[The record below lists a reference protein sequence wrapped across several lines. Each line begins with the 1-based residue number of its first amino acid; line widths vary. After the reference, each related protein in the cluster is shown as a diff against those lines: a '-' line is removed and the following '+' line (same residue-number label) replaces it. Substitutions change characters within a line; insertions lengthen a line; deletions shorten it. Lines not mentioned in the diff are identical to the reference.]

1 MELLAPAGSMEALR
15 AAVCNGADA
24 VYLGADTFNARMN
37 ARNFSAAD
45 LQEAVV
51 YCHVRGVKVHLTLNT
66 LVLDREMPR
75 AAELIRMAASCGVDA
90 FIVQDLGMVSLCRQL
105 APDVPI
111 HASTQMSIHSLE
123 GVLEAAALGCS
134 RVVLARELPAEEIAH
149 ICKKS
154 PVEIEVFVHGALC
167 MCYSGQCY
175 LSSVIGRR
183 SGNRGQ
189 CAQPCRLPYGYGR
202 FESTRYPLSLK
213 DNCLAGELDELRR
226 MGVASIKI
234 EGRMKRPE
242 YVAIVTRAYRTV
254 LNGGK
259 LTQADLQELETAFSR
274 QGFTDGYFKGQTGSD
289 MFGRRQESE
298 DTADL
303 FASARATYEQGE
315 TQRIGVRFY
324 AMIHRGQPA
333 RLAVEDPDGNL
344 CRTYGPVPE
353 QAVYR
358 SLTAQDLEQQLKKT
372 GGTPYLCTSV
382 RSSLDP
388 DLMLPASAI
397 NAMRR
402 DAIAELTAKRG
413 RAEKPHLNAYDE
425 PPRYDG
431 ISGEPQLTVAVRT
444 ADQIT
449 SRMLSMKPTV
459 LYVPLSELVEHPE
472 LRQRVGVETQL
483 AAILPRVI
491 WSGELVPIARQLRT
505 VYDMGVRQVLAGNLG
520 QLHIARA
527 AGFAVRGDFGL
538 NIVNSRAMRYLRE
551 QGLDSQLLSFE
562 LTLPQIRDISK
573 AVPAEVLIYGRLPLM
588 LMENCVIKNRTGTC
602 TCQTGTVRL
611 VDRVG
616 EEFPIVK
623 DPGTCRNVLLNG
635 KKLYLLDKKDA
646 FRGMGL
652 WALRLQFTTEIS
664 PQAGT
669 DEAYRPAV
677 YRPCGRCG
685 RDDGQVA
692 SCPAGGHARQPS
704 ESADHRRRRICGR
717 YRHCCRYH
725 RGHRRPRTG
734 KTPLGAGSTGHAPPA
749 LRQDARGRDR
759 SVRMQR
765 PSHRIRSRRDEGNI
779 PHAL

>member
-24 VYLGADTFNARMN
+24 VYLGADTFNARIN

-75 AAELIRMAASCGVDA
+75 AAELIRLAASCGVDA
-90 FIVQDLGMVSLCRQL
+90 FIVQDLGVVSLCRQL

-123 GVLEAAALGCS
+123 GVMEAAALGCS

-259 LTQADLQELETAFSR
+259 LMPSDLQELETAFSR
-274 QGFTDGYFKGQTGSD
+274 QGFTDGYFRGQTGSD
-289 MFGRRQESE
+289 MFGRRQEGE

-315 TQRIGVRFY
+315 PQRIGVRFY
-324 AMIHRGQPA
+324 AMIRRGEPA
-333 RLAVEDPDGNL
+333 QLAVEDPDGNL
-344 CRTYGPVPE
+344 CRTRGPVPE

-358 SLTAQDLEQQLKKT
+358 SLTPQDLEQQLKKT
-372 GGTPYLCTSV
+372 GGTPYLCTAV

-402 DAIAELTAKRG
+402 DVIAELTAKRG
-413 RAEKPHLNAYDE
+413 RAAPARLNAYDE

-431 ISGEPQLTVAVRT
+431 IAGEPQLTIAVRT
-444 ADQIT
+444 AGQIT

-459 LYVPLSELVEHPE
+459 LYVPLSELAEHPD
-472 LRQRVGVETQL
+472 LPQRVGVETQL

-491 WSGELVPIARQLRT
+491 WSGELVPVARQLRT
-505 VYDMGVRQVLAGNLG
+505 VYEMGVRQVLAGNLG

-573 AVPAEVLIYGRLPLM
+573 AVPAELLIYGRLPLM
-588 LMENCVIKNRTGTC
+588 LMENCVMKNRTGIC
-602 TCQTGTVRL
+602 ACQTGTVRL

-646 FRGMGL
+646 LRGMGL
-652 WALRLQFTTEIS
+652 WALRLQFTTENPGEIDKVLMDY
-664 PQAGT
+664 QG
-669 DEAYRPAV
+669 RAV
-677 YRPCGRCG
+677 F
-685 RDDGQVA
+685 D
-692 SCPAGGHARQPS
+692 
-704 ESADHRRRRICGR
+704 
-717 YRHCCRYH
+717 
-725 RGHRRPRTG
+725 
-734 KTPLGAGSTGHAPPA
+734 AGSYT
-749 LRQDARGRDR
+749 RGLY
-759 SVRMQR
+759 
-765 PSHRIRSRRDEGNI
+765 SRGVE
-779 PHAL
+779 

>member
-45 LQEAVV
+45 LQEAIV

-402 DAIAELTAKRG
+402 DVIAELTAKRG

-652 WALRLQFTTEIS
+652 WALRLQFTTEN
-664 PQAGT
+664 
-669 DEAYRPAV
+669 
-677 YRPCGRCG
+677 
-685 RDDGQVA
+685 
-692 SCPAGGHARQPS
+692 PS
-704 ESADHRRRRICGR
+704 EIDKVLMDYQGR
-717 YRHCCRYH
+717 AVFD
-725 RGHRRPRTG
+725 
-734 KTPLGAGSTGHAPPA
+734 AGSYT
-749 LRQDARGRDR
+749 RGLY
-759 SVRMQR
+759 
-765 PSHRIRSRRDEGNI
+765 SRGVE
-779 PHAL
+779 

>member
-75 AAELIRMAASCGVDA
+75 AAELIRLAASCGVDA
-90 FIVQDLGMVSLCRQL
+90 FIVQDLGVVSLCRQL

-213 DNCLAGELDELRR
+213 DNCLVGELDELRR

-402 DAIAELTAKRG
+402 DVIAELTAKRG

-491 WSGELVPIARQLRT
+491 WSGELAPVARQLRT
-505 VYDMGVRQVLAGNLG
+505 VYEMGVRQVLAGNLG

-588 LMENCVIKNRTGTC
+588 LMENCVMKNRTGIC
-602 TCQTGTVRL
+602 ACQTGTVRL

-646 FRGMGL
+646 LRGMGL
-652 WALRLQFTTEIS
+652 WALRLQFTTENPGEIDKVLMDY
-664 PQAGT
+664 QG
-669 DEAYRPAV
+669 RAV
-677 YRPCGRCG
+677 F
-685 RDDGQVA
+685 D
-692 SCPAGGHARQPS
+692 
-704 ESADHRRRRICGR
+704 
-717 YRHCCRYH
+717 
-725 RGHRRPRTG
+725 
-734 KTPLGAGSTGHAPPA
+734 AGSYT
-749 LRQDARGRDR
+749 RGLY
-759 SVRMQR
+759 
-765 PSHRIRSRRDEGNI
+765 SRGVE
-779 PHAL
+779 

>member
-24 VYLGADTFNARMN
+24 VYLGADTFNARIN

-75 AAELIRMAASCGVDA
+75 AAELIRLATSCGVDA

-123 GVLEAAALGCS
+123 GVMEAAALGCS

-259 LTQADLQELETAFSR
+259 LMPSDLQELETAFSR
-274 QGFTDGYFKGQTGSD
+274 QGFTDGYFRGQTGSD
-289 MFGRRQESE
+289 MFGRRQEGE

-315 TQRIGVRFY
+315 PQRIGVRFY
-324 AMIHRGQPA
+324 AMIRRGEPA
-333 RLAVEDPDGNL
+333 QLAVEDPDGNL
-344 CRTYGPVPE
+344 CRTRGPVPE

-358 SLTAQDLEQQLKKT
+358 SLTPQDLEQQLKKT
-372 GGTPYLCTSV
+372 GGTPYLCTAV

-402 DAIAELTAKRG
+402 DVIAELTAKRG
-413 RAEKPHLNAYDE
+413 RAAPARLNAYDE

-431 ISGEPQLTVAVRT
+431 IAGEPQLTIAVRT
-444 ADQIT
+444 AGQIT

-459 LYVPLSELVEHPE
+459 LYVPLSELAEHPD
-472 LRQRVGVETQL
+472 LPQRVGVETQL

-491 WSGELVPIARQLRT
+491 WSGELAPVARQLRT
-505 VYDMGVRQVLAGNLG
+505 VYEMGVRQVLAGNLG

-573 AVPAEVLIYGRLPLM
+573 AVPAELLIYGRLPLM
-588 LMENCVIKNRTGTC
+588 LMENCVMKNRTGIC
-602 TCQTGTVRL
+602 ACQTGTVRL

-646 FRGMGL
+646 LRGMGL
-652 WALRLQFTTEIS
+652 WALRLQFTTENPGEIDKVLMDY
-664 PQAGT
+664 QG
-669 DEAYRPAV
+669 RAV
-677 YRPCGRCG
+677 F
-685 RDDGQVA
+685 D
-692 SCPAGGHARQPS
+692 
-704 ESADHRRRRICGR
+704 
-717 YRHCCRYH
+717 
-725 RGHRRPRTG
+725 
-734 KTPLGAGSTGHAPPA
+734 AGSYT
-749 LRQDARGRDR
+749 RGLY
-759 SVRMQR
+759 
-765 PSHRIRSRRDEGNI
+765 SRGVE
-779 PHAL
+779 

>member
-75 AAELIRMAASCGVDA
+75 AAELIRLAASCGVDA
-90 FIVQDLGMVSLCRQL
+90 FIVQDLGVVSLCRQL

-123 GVLEAAALGCS
+123 GVMEAAALGCS

-202 FESTRYPLSLK
+202 FESTRYLLSLK
-213 DNCLAGELDELRR
+213 DNCLVGELDELRR

-259 LTQADLQELETAFSR
+259 LMPSDLQELETAFSR
-274 QGFTDGYFKGQTGSD
+274 QGFTDGYFRGQTGSD
-289 MFGRRQESE
+289 MFGRRQEGE

-315 TQRIGVRFY
+315 PQRIGVRFY
-324 AMIHRGQPA
+324 AMIRRGEPA
-333 RLAVEDPDGNL
+333 QLAVEDPDGNL
-344 CRTYGPVPE
+344 CRTRGPVPE

-358 SLTAQDLEQQLKKT
+358 SLTPQDLEQQLKKT
-372 GGTPYLCTSV
+372 GGTPYLCTAV

-402 DAIAELTAKRG
+402 DVIAELTAKRG
-413 RAEKPHLNAYDE
+413 RAAPARLNAYDE

-431 ISGEPQLTVAVRT
+431 IAGEPQLTIAVRT
-444 ADQIT
+444 AGQIT

-459 LYVPLSELVEHPE
+459 LYVPLSELAEHPD
-472 LRQRVGVETQL
+472 LPQRVSVETQL

-491 WSGELVPIARQLRT
+491 WSGELAPIARQLRT
-505 VYDMGVRQVLAGNLG
+505 VYEMGVRQVLAGNLG

-573 AVPAEVLIYGRLPLM
+573 AVPAELLIYGRLPLM
-588 LMENCVIKNRTGTC
+588 LMENCVMKNRTGIC
-602 TCQTGTVRL
+602 ACQTGTVRL

-646 FRGMGL
+646 LRGMGL
-652 WALRLQFTTEIS
+652 WALRLQFTTENPGEIDKVLMDY
-664 PQAGT
+664 QG
-669 DEAYRPAV
+669 RAV
-677 YRPCGRCG
+677 F
-685 RDDGQVA
+685 D
-692 SCPAGGHARQPS
+692 
-704 ESADHRRRRICGR
+704 
-717 YRHCCRYH
+717 
-725 RGHRRPRTG
+725 
-734 KTPLGAGSTGHAPPA
+734 AGSYT
-749 LRQDARGRDR
+749 RGLY
-759 SVRMQR
+759 
-765 PSHRIRSRRDEGNI
+765 SRGVE
-779 PHAL
+779 

>member
-24 VYLGADTFNARMN
+24 VYLGADTFNARIN

-75 AAELIRMAASCGVDA
+75 AAELIRLAASCGVDA

-259 LTQADLQELETAFSR
+259 LTPSDLQELETAFSR
-274 QGFTDGYFKGQTGSD
+274 QGFTDGYFRGQTGSD
-289 MFGRRQESE
+289 MFGRRQEGE

-315 TQRIGVRFY
+315 PQRIGVRFY
-324 AMIHRGQPA
+324 AMIRRGEPA
-333 RLAVEDPDGNL
+333 QLAVEDPDGNL
-344 CRTYGPVPE
+344 CRTRGPVPE

-358 SLTAQDLEQQLKKT
+358 SLTPQDLEQQLKKT
-372 GGTPYLCTSV
+372 GGTPYLCTAV

-402 DAIAELTAKRG
+402 DVIAELTAKRG
-413 RAEKPHLNAYDE
+413 RAAPARLNAYDE

-431 ISGEPQLTVAVRT
+431 IAGEPQLTIAVRT
-444 ADQIT
+444 AGQIT

-459 LYVPLSELVEHPE
+459 LYVPLSELAEHPD
-472 LRQRVGVETQL
+472 LPQRVSVETQL

-491 WSGELVPIARQLRT
+491 WSGELAPVARQLRT
-505 VYDMGVRQVLAGNLG
+505 VYEMGVRQVLAGNLG

-573 AVPAEVLIYGRLPLM
+573 AVPAELLVYGRLPLM
-588 LMENCVIKNRTGTC
+588 LMENCVMKNRTGIC

-611 VDRVG
+611 VDRIG

-646 FRGMGL
+646 LRGMGL
-652 WALRLQFTTEIS
+652 WALRLQFTTENPGEIDKVLMDY
-664 PQAGT
+664 QG
-669 DEAYRPAV
+669 RAV
-677 YRPCGRCG
+677 F
-685 RDDGQVA
+685 D
-692 SCPAGGHARQPS
+692 
-704 ESADHRRRRICGR
+704 
-717 YRHCCRYH
+717 
-725 RGHRRPRTG
+725 
-734 KTPLGAGSTGHAPPA
+734 AGSYT
-749 LRQDARGRDR
+749 RGLY
-759 SVRMQR
+759 
-765 PSHRIRSRRDEGNI
+765 SRGVE
-779 PHAL
+779 

>member
-24 VYLGADTFNARMN
+24 VYLGADTFNARIN

-75 AAELIRMAASCGVDA
+75 AAELIRLAASCGVDA
-90 FIVQDLGMVSLCRQL
+90 FIVQDLGVVSLCRQL

-123 GVLEAAALGCS
+123 GVMEAAALGCS

-259 LTQADLQELETAFSR
+259 LMPSDLQELETAFSR
-274 QGFTDGYFKGQTGSD
+274 QGFTDGYFRGQTGSD
-289 MFGRRQESE
+289 MFGRRQEGE

-315 TQRIGVRFY
+315 PQRIGVRFY
-324 AMIHRGQPA
+324 AMIRRGEPA
-333 RLAVEDPDGNL
+333 QLAVEDPDGNL
-344 CRTYGPVPE
+344 CRTCGPVPE

-358 SLTAQDLEQQLKKT
+358 SLTPQDLEQQLKKT
-372 GGTPYLCTSV
+372 GGTPYLCTAV

-402 DAIAELTAKRG
+402 DVIAELTAKRG
-413 RAEKPHLNAYDE
+413 RAAPARLNAYDE

-431 ISGEPQLTVAVRT
+431 IAGEPQLTIAVRT
-444 ADQIT
+444 AGQIT

-459 LYVPLSELVEHPE
+459 LYVPLSELAEHPD
-472 LRQRVGVETQL
+472 LPQRVSVETQL

-491 WSGELVPIARQLRT
+491 WSGELIPIARQLRT
-505 VYDMGVRQVLAGNLG
+505 VYEMGVRQVLAGNLG
-520 QLHIARA
+520 QLHIART

-573 AVPAEVLIYGRLPLM
+573 AVPAELLIYGRLPLM
-588 LMENCVIKNRTGTC
+588 LMENCVMKNRTGIC
-602 TCQTGTVRL
+602 ACQTGTVRL

-616 EEFPIVK
+616 EEFPVVK

-646 FRGMGL
+646 LRGMGL
-652 WALRLQFTTEIS
+652 WALRLQFTTENPGEIDKVLMDY
-664 PQAGT
+664 QG
-669 DEAYRPAV
+669 RAV
-677 YRPCGRCG
+677 F
-685 RDDGQVA
+685 D
-692 SCPAGGHARQPS
+692 
-704 ESADHRRRRICGR
+704 
-717 YRHCCRYH
+717 
-725 RGHRRPRTG
+725 
-734 KTPLGAGSTGHAPPA
+734 AGSYT
-749 LRQDARGRDR
+749 RGLY
-759 SVRMQR
+759 
-765 PSHRIRSRRDEGNI
+765 SRGVE
-779 PHAL
+779 

>member
-1 MELLAPAGSMEALR
+1 MYVDIYAVVQIWIDKRKIIMELLAPAGSMEALR

-254 LNGGK
+254 LNGSK

-402 DAIAELTAKRG
+402 DVIAELTAKRG

-652 WALRLQFTTEIS
+652 WALRLQFTTEN
-664 PQAGT
+664 
-669 DEAYRPAV
+669 
-677 YRPCGRCG
+677 
-685 RDDGQVA
+685 
-692 SCPAGGHARQPS
+692 PS
-704 ESADHRRRRICGR
+704 EIDKVLMDYQGR
-717 YRHCCRYH
+717 AVFD
-725 RGHRRPRTG
+725 
-734 KTPLGAGSTGHAPPA
+734 AGSYT
-749 LRQDARGRDR
+749 RGLY
-759 SVRMQR
+759 
-765 PSHRIRSRRDEGNI
+765 SRGVE
-779 PHAL
+779 

>member
-24 VYLGADTFNARMN
+24 VYLGADTFNARIN

-75 AAELIRMAASCGVDA
+75 AAELIRLAASCGVDA

-123 GVLEAAALGCS
+123 GVMEAAALGCS

-259 LTQADLQELETAFSR
+259 LTPSDLQELETAFSR
-274 QGFTDGYFKGQTGSD
+274 QGFTDGYFRGQTGSD
-289 MFGRRQESE
+289 MFGRRQEGE

-315 TQRIGVRFY
+315 PQRIGVRFY
-324 AMIHRGQPA
+324 AMIRRGEPA
-333 RLAVEDPDGNL
+333 QLAVEDPDGNL
-344 CRTYGPVPE
+344 CRARGPVPE

-358 SLTAQDLEQQLKKT
+358 SLTPQDLEQQLKKT
-372 GGTPYLCTSV
+372 GGTPYLCTAV

-402 DAIAELTAKRG
+402 DVIAELTAKRG
-413 RAEKPHLNAYDE
+413 RAAPARLNAYDE

-431 ISGEPQLTVAVRT
+431 IAGEPQLTIAVRT
-444 ADQIT
+444 AGQIT

-459 LYVPLSELVEHPE
+459 LYVPLSELAEHPD
-472 LRQRVGVETQL
+472 LPQRVSVETQL

-491 WSGELVPIARQLRT
+491 WSGELAPIARQLRT
-505 VYDMGVRQVLAGNLG
+505 VYEMGVRQVLAGNLG

-573 AVPAEVLIYGRLPLM
+573 AVPAELLIYGRLPLM
-588 LMENCVIKNRTGTC
+588 LMENCVMKNRTGIC
-602 TCQTGTVRL
+602 ACQTGTIRL

-646 FRGMGL
+646 LRGMGL
-652 WALRLQFTTEIS
+652 WALRLQFTTENPGEIDKVLMDY
-664 PQAGT
+664 QG
-669 DEAYRPAV
+669 RAV
-677 YRPCGRCG
+677 F
-685 RDDGQVA
+685 D
-692 SCPAGGHARQPS
+692 
-704 ESADHRRRRICGR
+704 
-717 YRHCCRYH
+717 
-725 RGHRRPRTG
+725 
-734 KTPLGAGSTGHAPPA
+734 AGSYT
-749 LRQDARGRDR
+749 RGLY
-759 SVRMQR
+759 
-765 PSHRIRSRRDEGNI
+765 SRGVE
-779 PHAL
+779 

>member
-75 AAELIRMAASCGVDA
+75 AAELIRLAASCGVDA
-90 FIVQDLGMVSLCRQL
+90 FIVQDLGVVSLCRQL

-259 LTQADLQELETAFSR
+259 LTPSDLQELETAFSR
-274 QGFTDGYFKGQTGSD
+274 QGFTDGYFRGQTGSD
-289 MFGRRQESE
+289 MFGRRQEGE

-315 TQRIGVRFY
+315 PQRIGVRFY
-324 AMIHRGQPA
+324 AMIRRGEPA
-333 RLAVEDPDGNL
+333 QLAVEDPDGNL
-344 CRTYGPVPE
+344 CRTRGPVPE

-358 SLTAQDLEQQLKKT
+358 SLTPQDLEQQLKKT
-372 GGTPYLCTSV
+372 GGTPYLCTAV

-402 DAIAELTAKRG
+402 DVIAELTAKRG
-413 RAEKPHLNAYDE
+413 RAAPARLNAYDE

-431 ISGEPQLTVAVRT
+431 IAGEPQLTIAVRT
-444 ADQIT
+444 AGQIT

-459 LYVPLSELVEHPE
+459 LYVPLSELAEHPD
-472 LRQRVGVETQL
+472 LPQRVSVETQL

-491 WSGELVPIARQLRT
+491 WSGELIPIARQLRT
-505 VYDMGVRQVLAGNLG
+505 VYEMGVRQVLAGNLG
-520 QLHIARA
+520 QLHIART

-538 NIVNSRAMRYLRE
+538 NIVNSRAIRYLRE

-573 AVPAEVLIYGRLPLM
+573 AVPAELLIYGRLPLM
-588 LMENCVIKNRTGTC
+588 LMENCVMKNRTGIC
-602 TCQTGTVRL
+602 ACQTGTVRL

-646 FRGMGL
+646 LRGMGL
-652 WALRLQFTTEIS
+652 WALRLQFTTENPGEIDKVLMDY
-664 PQAGT
+664 QG
-669 DEAYRPAV
+669 RAV
-677 YRPCGRCG
+677 F
-685 RDDGQVA
+685 D
-692 SCPAGGHARQPS
+692 
-704 ESADHRRRRICGR
+704 
-717 YRHCCRYH
+717 
-725 RGHRRPRTG
+725 
-734 KTPLGAGSTGHAPPA
+734 AGSYT
-749 LRQDARGRDR
+749 RGLY
-759 SVRMQR
+759 
-765 PSHRIRSRRDEGNI
+765 SRGVE
-779 PHAL
+779 

>member
-75 AAELIRMAASCGVDA
+75 AAELIRLAASCGVDA
-90 FIVQDLGMVSLCRQL
+90 FIVQDLGVVSLCRQL

-259 LTQADLQELETAFSR
+259 LMPSDLQELETAFSR
-274 QGFTDGYFKGQTGSD
+274 QGFTDGYFRGQTGSD
-289 MFGRRQESE
+289 MFGRRQEGE

-315 TQRIGVRFY
+315 PQRIGVRFY
-324 AMIHRGQPA
+324 AMIRRGEPA
-333 RLAVEDPDGNL
+333 QLAVEDPDGNL
-344 CRTYGPVPE
+344 CRTRGPVPE

-358 SLTAQDLEQQLKKT
+358 SLTPQDLEQQLKKT
-372 GGTPYLCTSV
+372 GGTPYLCTAV

-402 DAIAELTAKRG
+402 DVIAELTAKRG
-413 RAEKPHLNAYDE
+413 RAAPARLNAYDE
-425 PPRYDG
+425 PTRYDG
-431 ISGEPQLTVAVRT
+431 IAGEPQLTIAVRT
-444 ADQIT
+444 AGQIT

-459 LYVPLSELVEHPE
+459 LYVPLSELAEHPD
-472 LRQRVGVETQL
+472 LPQRVSVETQL

-491 WSGELVPIARQLRT
+491 WSGELAPVARQLRT
-505 VYDMGVRQVLAGNLG
+505 VYEMGVRQVLAGNLG

-573 AVPAEVLIYGRLPLM
+573 AVPAELLIYGRLPLM
-588 LMENCVIKNRTGTC
+588 LMENCVMKNRTGIC
-602 TCQTGTVRL
+602 ACQTGTVRL

-646 FRGMGL
+646 LRGMGL
-652 WALRLQFTTEIS
+652 WALRLQFTTENPGEIDKVLMDY
-664 PQAGT
+664 QG
-669 DEAYRPAV
+669 RAV
-677 YRPCGRCG
+677 F
-685 RDDGQVA
+685 D
-692 SCPAGGHARQPS
+692 
-704 ESADHRRRRICGR
+704 
-717 YRHCCRYH
+717 
-725 RGHRRPRTG
+725 
-734 KTPLGAGSTGHAPPA
+734 AGSYT
-749 LRQDARGRDR
+749 RGLY
-759 SVRMQR
+759 
-765 PSHRIRSRRDEGNI
+765 SRGVE
-779 PHAL
+779 

>member
-75 AAELIRMAASCGVDA
+75 AAELIRLAASCGVDA
-90 FIVQDLGMVSLCRQL
+90 FIVQDLGVVSLCRQL

-123 GVLEAAALGCS
+123 GVMEAAALGCS

-213 DNCLAGELDELRR
+213 DNCLVGELDELRR

-259 LTQADLQELETAFSR
+259 LMPSDLQELETAFSR
-274 QGFTDGYFKGQTGSD
+274 QGFTDGYFRGQTGSD
-289 MFGRRQESE
+289 MFGRRQEGE

-315 TQRIGVRFY
+315 PQRIGVRFY
-324 AMIHRGQPA
+324 AMIRRGEPA
-333 RLAVEDPDGNL
+333 QLAVEDPDGNL
-344 CRTYGPVPE
+344 CRTRGPVPE

-358 SLTAQDLEQQLKKT
+358 SLTPQDLEQQLKKT
-372 GGTPYLCTSV
+372 GGTPYLCTAV

-402 DAIAELTAKRG
+402 DVIAELTAKRG
-413 RAEKPHLNAYDE
+413 RAAPARLNAYDE

-431 ISGEPQLTVAVRT
+431 IAGEPQLTIAVRT
-444 ADQIT
+444 AGQIT

-505 VYDMGVRQVLAGNLG
+505 VYEMGVRQVLAGNLG

-573 AVPAEVLIYGRLPLM
+573 AVPAELLIYGRLPLM
-588 LMENCVIKNRTGTC
+588 LMENCVMKNRTGIC
-602 TCQTGTVRL
+602 ACQTGTVRL

-646 FRGMGL
+646 LRGMGL
-652 WALRLQFTTEIS
+652 WALRLQFTTENPGEIDKVLMDY
-664 PQAGT
+664 QG
-669 DEAYRPAV
+669 RAV
-677 YRPCGRCG
+677 F
-685 RDDGQVA
+685 D
-692 SCPAGGHARQPS
+692 
-704 ESADHRRRRICGR
+704 
-717 YRHCCRYH
+717 
-725 RGHRRPRTG
+725 
-734 KTPLGAGSTGHAPPA
+734 AGSYT
-749 LRQDARGRDR
+749 RGLY
-759 SVRMQR
+759 
-765 PSHRIRSRRDEGNI
+765 SRGVE
-779 PHAL
+779 

>member
-24 VYLGADTFNARMN
+24 VYLGADTFNARIN

-75 AAELIRMAASCGVDA
+75 AAELIRLAASCGVDA
-90 FIVQDLGMVSLCRQL
+90 FIVQDLGVVSLCRQL

-123 GVLEAAALGCS
+123 GVMEAAALGCS

-189 CAQPCRLPYGYGR
+189 CAQPCRLPYGSGR

-259 LTQADLQELETAFSR
+259 LMPSDLQELETAFSR
-274 QGFTDGYFKGQTGSD
+274 QGFTDGYFRGQTGSD
-289 MFGRRQESE
+289 MFGRRQEGE

-315 TQRIGVRFY
+315 PQRIGVRFY
-324 AMIHRGQPA
+324 AMIRRGEPA
-333 RLAVEDPDGNL
+333 QLAVEDPDGNL
-344 CRTYGPVPE
+344 CRTRGPVPE

-358 SLTAQDLEQQLKKT
+358 SLTPQDLEQQLKKT
-372 GGTPYLCTSV
+372 GGTPYLCTAV

-402 DAIAELTAKRG
+402 DVIAELTAKRG
-413 RAEKPHLNAYDE
+413 RAAPAHLNAYDE

-431 ISGEPQLTVAVRT
+431 IAGEPQLTIAVRT
-444 ADQIT
+444 AGQIT

-459 LYVPLSELVEHPE
+459 LYVPLSELAEHPD
-472 LRQRVGVETQL
+472 LPQRVSVETQL

-491 WSGELVPIARQLRT
+491 WSGELAPVARQLRT
-505 VYDMGVRQVLAGNLG
+505 VYEMGVRQVLAGNLG

-573 AVPAEVLIYGRLPLM
+573 AVPAELLIYGRLPLM
-588 LMENCVIKNRTGTC
+588 LMENCVMKNRTGIC
-602 TCQTGTVRL
+602 ACQTGTVRL

-646 FRGMGL
+646 LRGMGL
-652 WALRLQFTTEIS
+652 WALRLQFTTENPGEIDKVLMDY
-664 PQAGT
+664 QG
-669 DEAYRPAV
+669 RAV
-677 YRPCGRCG
+677 F
-685 RDDGQVA
+685 D
-692 SCPAGGHARQPS
+692 
-704 ESADHRRRRICGR
+704 
-717 YRHCCRYH
+717 
-725 RGHRRPRTG
+725 
-734 KTPLGAGSTGHAPPA
+734 AGSYT
-749 LRQDARGRDR
+749 RGLY
-759 SVRMQR
+759 
-765 PSHRIRSRRDEGNI
+765 SRGVE
-779 PHAL
+779 

>member
-24 VYLGADTFNARMN
+24 VYLGADTFNARIN

-75 AAELIRMAASCGVDA
+75 AAELIRLAASCGVDA
-90 FIVQDLGMVSLCRQL
+90 FIVQDLGVVSLCRQL

-123 GVLEAAALGCS
+123 GVMEAAALGCS

-259 LTQADLQELETAFSR
+259 LMPSDLQELETAFSR
-274 QGFTDGYFKGQTGSD
+274 QGFTDGYFRGQTGSD
-289 MFGRRQESE
+289 MFGRRQEGE

-315 TQRIGVRFY
+315 PQRIGVRFY
-324 AMIHRGQPA
+324 AMIRRGEPA
-333 RLAVEDPDGNL
+333 QLAVEDPDGNL
-344 CRTYGPVPE
+344 CRTRGPVPE

-358 SLTAQDLEQQLKKT
+358 SLTPQDLEQQLKKT
-372 GGTPYLCTSV
+372 GGTPYLCTAV

-402 DAIAELTAKRG
+402 DVIAELTAKRG
-413 RAEKPHLNAYDE
+413 RAAPARLNAYDE

-431 ISGEPQLTVAVRT
+431 IAGEPQLTIAVRT
-444 ADQIT
+444 AGQIT

-459 LYVPLSELVEHPE
+459 LYVPLSELAEHPD
-472 LRQRVGVETQL
+472 LPQRVSVETQL

-491 WSGELVPIARQLRT
+491 WSGELAPVARQLRM
-505 VYDMGVRQVLAGNLG
+505 VYEMGVRQVLAGNLG

-573 AVPAEVLIYGRLPLM
+573 AVPAELLIYGRLPLM
-588 LMENCVIKNRTGTC
+588 LMENCVMKNRTGIC
-602 TCQTGTVRL
+602 ACQTGTVRL

-646 FRGMGL
+646 LRGMGL
-652 WALRLQFTTEIS
+652 WALRLQFTTENPGEIDKVLMDY
-664 PQAGT
+664 QG
-669 DEAYRPAV
+669 RAV
-677 YRPCGRCG
+677 F
-685 RDDGQVA
+685 D
-692 SCPAGGHARQPS
+692 
-704 ESADHRRRRICGR
+704 
-717 YRHCCRYH
+717 
-725 RGHRRPRTG
+725 
-734 KTPLGAGSTGHAPPA
+734 AGSYT
-749 LRQDARGRDR
+749 RGLY
-759 SVRMQR
+759 
-765 PSHRIRSRRDEGNI
+765 SRGVE
-779 PHAL
+779 

>member
-24 VYLGADTFNARMN
+24 VYLGADTFNARIN

-75 AAELIRMAASCGVDA
+75 AAELIRLAASCGVDA
-90 FIVQDLGMVSLCRQL
+90 FIVQDLGVVSLCRQL

-123 GVLEAAALGCS
+123 GVMEAAALGCS

-259 LTQADLQELETAFSR
+259 LTPSDLQELETAFSR
-274 QGFTDGYFKGQTGSD
+274 QGFTDGYFRGQTGSD
-289 MFGRRQESE
+289 MFGRRQEGE

-315 TQRIGVRFY
+315 PQRIGVRFY
-324 AMIHRGQPA
+324 AMIRRGEPA
-333 RLAVEDPDGNL
+333 QLAVEDPDGNL
-344 CRTYGPVPE
+344 CRTCGPVPE

-358 SLTAQDLEQQLKKT
+358 SLTPQDLEQQLKKT
-372 GGTPYLCTSV
+372 GGTPYLCTAV

-402 DAIAELTAKRG
+402 DVIAELTAKRG
-413 RAEKPHLNAYDE
+413 RAAPARLNAYDE

-431 ISGEPQLTVAVRT
+431 IAGEPQLTIAVRT
-444 ADQIT
+444 AGQIT

-459 LYVPLSELVEHPE
+459 LYVPLSELAEHPD
-472 LRQRVGVETQL
+472 LPQRVSVETQL

-491 WSGELVPIARQLRT
+491 WSGELAPIARQLRT
-505 VYDMGVRQVLAGNLG
+505 VYEMGVRQVLAGNLG

-573 AVPAEVLIYGRLPLM
+573 AVPAELLIYGRLPLM
-588 LMENCVIKNRTGTC
+588 LMENCVMKNRTGIC
-602 TCQTGTVRL
+602 ACQTGTVRL

-646 FRGMGL
+646 LRGMGL
-652 WALRLQFTTEIS
+652 WALRLQFTTENPGEIDKVLMDY
-664 PQAGT
+664 QG
-669 DEAYRPAV
+669 RAV
-677 YRPCGRCG
+677 F
-685 RDDGQVA
+685 D
-692 SCPAGGHARQPS
+692 
-704 ESADHRRRRICGR
+704 
-717 YRHCCRYH
+717 
-725 RGHRRPRTG
+725 
-734 KTPLGAGSTGHAPPA
+734 AGSYT
-749 LRQDARGRDR
+749 RGLY
-759 SVRMQR
+759 
-765 PSHRIRSRRDEGNI
+765 SRGVE
-779 PHAL
+779 

>member
-1 MELLAPAGSMEALR
+1 MIELLSPAGSMEALR
-15 AAVCNGADA
+15 AAVQNGANA
-24 VYLGADTFNARMN
+24 VYLGYDAFNARMG
-37 ARNFSAAD
+37 ARNFSVD
-45 LQEAVV
+45 ELQEAIV
-51 YCHVRGVKVHLTLNT
+51 YCHVRGVQVHLTLNT

-90 FIVQDLGMVSLCRQL
+90 FIVQDLGVVALCREI
-105 APDVPI
+105 APEVPI

-402 DAIAELTAKRG
+402 DVIAELTAKRG

-652 WALRLQFTTEIS
+652 WALRLQFTTEN
-664 PQAGT
+664 
-669 DEAYRPAV
+669 
-677 YRPCGRCG
+677 
-685 RDDGQVA
+685 
-692 SCPAGGHARQPS
+692 PS
-704 ESADHRRRRICGR
+704 EIDKVLMDYQGR
-717 YRHCCRYH
+717 AVFD
-725 RGHRRPRTG
+725 
-734 KTPLGAGSTGHAPPA
+734 AGSYT
-749 LRQDARGRDR
+749 RGLY
-759 SVRMQR
+759 
-765 PSHRIRSRRDEGNI
+765 SRGVE
-779 PHAL
+779 

>member
-315 TQRIGVRFY
+315 TQRISVRFY

-402 DAIAELTAKRG
+402 DVIAELTAKRG

-652 WALRLQFTTEIS
+652 WALRLQFTTEN
-664 PQAGT
+664 
-669 DEAYRPAV
+669 
-677 YRPCGRCG
+677 
-685 RDDGQVA
+685 
-692 SCPAGGHARQPS
+692 PS
-704 ESADHRRRRICGR
+704 EIDKVLMDYQGR
-717 YRHCCRYH
+717 AVFD
-725 RGHRRPRTG
+725 
-734 KTPLGAGSTGHAPPA
+734 AGSYT
-749 LRQDARGRDR
+749 RGLY
-759 SVRMQR
+759 
-765 PSHRIRSRRDEGNI
+765 SRGVE
-779 PHAL
+779 

>member
-24 VYLGADTFNARMN
+24 VYVGADTFNARIN

-75 AAELIRMAASCGVDA
+75 AAELIRLAASCGVDA
-90 FIVQDLGMVSLCRQL
+90 FIVQDLGVVSLCRQL

-123 GVLEAAALGCS
+123 GVMEAAALGCS

-259 LTQADLQELETAFSR
+259 LTPSDLQELETAFSR
-274 QGFTDGYFKGQTGSD
+274 QGFTDGYFRGQTGSD
-289 MFGRRQESE
+289 MFGRRQEGE

-315 TQRIGVRFY
+315 PQRIGVRFY
-324 AMIHRGQPA
+324 AMIRRGEPA
-333 RLAVEDPDGNL
+333 QLAVEDPDGNL
-344 CRTYGPVPE
+344 CRARGPVPE

-358 SLTAQDLEQQLKKT
+358 SLTPQDLEQQLKKT
-372 GGTPYLCTSV
+372 GGTPYLCTAV

-402 DAIAELTAKRG
+402 DVIAELTAKRG
-413 RAEKPHLNAYDE
+413 RAAPAHLNAYDE

-431 ISGEPQLTVAVRT
+431 IAGEPQLTIAVRT
-444 ADQIT
+444 AGQIT

-459 LYVPLSELVEHPE
+459 LYVPLSELAEHPD
-472 LRQRVGVETQL
+472 LPQRVSVETQL

-491 WSGELVPIARQLRT
+491 WSGELAPVARQLRT
-505 VYDMGVRQVLAGNLG
+505 VYEMGVRQVLAGNLG

-573 AVPAEVLIYGRLPLM
+573 AVPAELLIYGRLPLM
-588 LMENCVIKNRTGTC
+588 LMENCVMKNRTGIC
-602 TCQTGTVRL
+602 ACQTGTVRL

-646 FRGMGL
+646 LRGMGL
-652 WALRLQFTTEIS
+652 WALRLQFTTENPGEIDKVLMDY
-664 PQAGT
+664 Q
-669 DEAYRPAV
+669 
-677 YRPCGRCG
+677 GRTVF
-685 RDDGQVA
+685 D
-692 SCPAGGHARQPS
+692 
-704 ESADHRRRRICGR
+704 
-717 YRHCCRYH
+717 
-725 RGHRRPRTG
+725 
-734 KTPLGAGSTGHAPPA
+734 AGSYT
-749 LRQDARGRDR
+749 RGLY
-759 SVRMQR
+759 
-765 PSHRIRSRRDEGNI
+765 SRGVE
-779 PHAL
+779 

>member
-24 VYLGADTFNARMN
+24 VYLGADTFNARIN

-75 AAELIRMAASCGVDA
+75 AAELIRLAASCGVDA
-90 FIVQDLGMVSLCRQL
+90 FIVQDLGVVSLCRQL

-123 GVLEAAALGCS
+123 GVMEAAALGCS

-213 DNCLAGELDELRR
+213 DNCLVGELDELRR

-259 LTQADLQELETAFSR
+259 LMPSDLQELETAFSR
-274 QGFTDGYFKGQTGSD
+274 QGFTDGYFRGQTGSD
-289 MFGRRQESE
+289 MFGRRQEGE

-315 TQRIGVRFY
+315 PQRIGVRFY
-324 AMIHRGQPA
+324 AMIRRGEPA
-333 RLAVEDPDGNL
+333 QLAVEDPDGNL
-344 CRTYGPVPE
+344 CRTRGPVPE

-358 SLTAQDLEQQLKKT
+358 SLTPQDLEQQLKKT
-372 GGTPYLCTSV
+372 GGTPYLCTAV

-402 DAIAELTAKRG
+402 DVIAELTAKRG
-413 RAEKPHLNAYDE
+413 RAAPARLNAYDE

-431 ISGEPQLTVAVRT
+431 IAGEPQLTIAVRT
-444 ADQIT
+444 AGQIT

-459 LYVPLSELVEHPE
+459 LYVPLSELAEHPD
-472 LRQRVGVETQL
+472 LPQRVSVETQL

-491 WSGELVPIARQLRT
+491 WSGELAPVARQLRT
-505 VYDMGVRQVLAGNLG
+505 VYEMGVRQVLAGNLG

-573 AVPAEVLIYGRLPLM
+573 AVPAELLIYGRLPLM
-588 LMENCVIKNRTGTC
+588 LMENCVMKNRTGIC
-602 TCQTGTVRL
+602 ACQTGTVRL

-646 FRGMGL
+646 LRGMGL
-652 WALRLQFTTEIS
+652 WALRLQFTTENPGEIDKVLMNY
-664 PQAGT
+664 QG
-669 DEAYRPAV
+669 RAV
-677 YRPCGRCG
+677 F
-685 RDDGQVA
+685 D
-692 SCPAGGHARQPS
+692 
-704 ESADHRRRRICGR
+704 
-717 YRHCCRYH
+717 
-725 RGHRRPRTG
+725 
-734 KTPLGAGSTGHAPPA
+734 AGSYT
-749 LRQDARGRDR
+749 RGLY
-759 SVRMQR
+759 
-765 PSHRIRSRRDEGNI
+765 SRGVE
-779 PHAL
+779 

>member
-24 VYLGADTFNARMN
+24 VYLGADTFNARIN

-75 AAELIRMAASCGVDA
+75 AAELIRLAASCGVDA
-90 FIVQDLGMVSLCRQL
+90 FIVQDLGVVSLCRQL

-123 GVLEAAALGCS
+123 GVMEAAALGCS

-149 ICKKS
+149 ICKRS

-183 SGNRGQ
+183 SGNRGR

-259 LTQADLQELETAFSR
+259 LMPSDLQELETAFSR
-274 QGFTDGYFKGQTGSD
+274 QGFTDGYFRGQTGSD
-289 MFGRRQESE
+289 MFGRRQEGE

-315 TQRIGVRFY
+315 PQRIGVRFY
-324 AMIHRGQPA
+324 AMIRRGEPA
-333 RLAVEDPDGNL
+333 QLAVEDPDGNL
-344 CRTYGPVPE
+344 CRTRGPVPE

-358 SLTAQDLEQQLKKT
+358 SLTPQDLEQQLKKT
-372 GGTPYLCTSV
+372 GGTPYLCTAV

-402 DAIAELTAKRG
+402 DVIAELTAKRG
-413 RAEKPHLNAYDE
+413 RAAPARLNAYDE

-431 ISGEPQLTVAVRT
+431 IAGEPQLTIAVRT
-444 ADQIT
+444 AGQIT

-459 LYVPLSELVEHPE
+459 LYVPLSELAEHPD
-472 LRQRVGVETQL
+472 LPQRVSVETQL

-491 WSGELVPIARQLRT
+491 WSGELAPVARQLRT
-505 VYDMGVRQVLAGNLG
+505 VYEMGVRQVLAGNLG

-573 AVPAEVLIYGRLPLM
+573 AVPAELLIYGRLPLM
-588 LMENCVIKNRTGTC
+588 LMENCVMKNRTGIC
-602 TCQTGTVRL
+602 ACQTGTVRL

-646 FRGMGL
+646 LRGMGL
-652 WALRLQFTTEIS
+652 WALRLQFTTENPGEIDKVLMDY
-664 PQAGT
+664 QG
-669 DEAYRPAV
+669 RAV
-677 YRPCGRCG
+677 F
-685 RDDGQVA
+685 D
-692 SCPAGGHARQPS
+692 
-704 ESADHRRRRICGR
+704 
-717 YRHCCRYH
+717 
-725 RGHRRPRTG
+725 
-734 KTPLGAGSTGHAPPA
+734 AGSYT
-749 LRQDARGRDR
+749 RGLY
-759 SVRMQR
+759 
-765 PSHRIRSRRDEGNI
+765 SRGVE
-779 PHAL
+779 

>member
-24 VYLGADTFNARMN
+24 VYLGADTFNARIN

-75 AAELIRMAASCGVDA
+75 AAELIRLAASCGVDA
-90 FIVQDLGMVSLCRQL
+90 FIVQDLGVVSLCRQL

-123 GVLEAAALGCS
+123 GVMEAAALGCS

-254 LNGGK
+254 LNGGR
-259 LTQADLQELETAFSR
+259 LMPSDLQELETAFSR
-274 QGFTDGYFKGQTGSD
+274 QGFTDGYFRGQTGSD
-289 MFGRRQESE
+289 MFGRRQEGE

-315 TQRIGVRFY
+315 PQRIGVRFY
-324 AMIHRGQPA
+324 AMIRRGEPA
-333 RLAVEDPDGNL
+333 QLAVEDPDGNL
-344 CRTYGPVPE
+344 CRARGPVPE

-358 SLTAQDLEQQLKKT
+358 SLTPQDLEQQLKKT
-372 GGTPYLCTSV
+372 GGTPYLCTAV

-402 DAIAELTAKRG
+402 DVIAELTAKRG
-413 RAEKPHLNAYDE
+413 RAAPARLNAYDE

-431 ISGEPQLTVAVRT
+431 IAGEPQLTIAVRT
-444 ADQIT
+444 AGQIT

-459 LYVPLSELVEHPE
+459 LYVPLSELAEHPD
-472 LRQRVGVETQL
+472 LPQRVSVETQL

-491 WSGELVPIARQLRT
+491 WSGELAPIARQLRT
-505 VYDMGVRQVLAGNLG
+505 VYEMGVRQVLAGNLG

-573 AVPAEVLIYGRLPLM
+573 AVPAELLIYGRLPLM
-588 LMENCVIKNRTGTC
+588 LMENCVMKNRTGIC
-602 TCQTGTVRL
+602 ACQTGTVRL

-646 FRGMGL
+646 LRGMGL
-652 WALRLQFTTEIS
+652 WALRLQFTTENPGEIDKVLMDY
-664 PQAGT
+664 QG
-669 DEAYRPAV
+669 RAV
-677 YRPCGRCG
+677 F
-685 RDDGQVA
+685 D
-692 SCPAGGHARQPS
+692 
-704 ESADHRRRRICGR
+704 
-717 YRHCCRYH
+717 
-725 RGHRRPRTG
+725 
-734 KTPLGAGSTGHAPPA
+734 AGSYT
-749 LRQDARGRDR
+749 RGLY
-759 SVRMQR
+759 
-765 PSHRIRSRRDEGNI
+765 SRGVE
-779 PHAL
+779 

>member
-24 VYLGADTFNARMN
+24 VYLGADTFNARIN

-75 AAELIRMAASCGVDA
+75 AAELIRLAASCGVDA
-90 FIVQDLGMVSLCRQL
+90 FIVQDLGVVSLCRQL

-123 GVLEAAALGCS
+123 GVMEAAALGCS

-213 DNCLAGELDELRR
+213 DNCLVGELDELRR

-259 LTQADLQELETAFSR
+259 LMPSDLQELETAFSR
-274 QGFTDGYFKGQTGSD
+274 QGFTDGYFRGQTGSD
-289 MFGRRQESE
+289 MFGRRQEGE

-315 TQRIGVRFY
+315 PQRIGVRFY
-324 AMIHRGQPA
+324 AMIRRGEPA
-333 RLAVEDPDGNL
+333 QLAVEDPDGNL
-344 CRTYGPVPE
+344 CRTRGPVPE

-358 SLTAQDLEQQLKKT
+358 SLTPQDLEQQLKKT
-372 GGTPYLCTSV
+372 GGTPYLCTAV

-397 NAMRR
+397 SAMRR
-402 DAIAELTAKRG
+402 DVIAELTAKRG
-413 RAEKPHLNAYDE
+413 RAAPARLNAYDE

-431 ISGEPQLTVAVRT
+431 IAGEPQLTIAVRT
-444 ADQIT
+444 AGQIT

-459 LYVPLSELVEHPE
+459 LYVPLSELAEHPD
-472 LRQRVGVETQL
+472 LPQRVSVETQL

-491 WSGELVPIARQLRT
+491 WSGELAPVARQLRT
-505 VYDMGVRQVLAGNLG
+505 VYEMGVRQVLAGNLG

-573 AVPAEVLIYGRLPLM
+573 AVPAELLIYGRLPLM
-588 LMENCVIKNRTGTC
+588 LMENCVMKNRTGIC
-602 TCQTGTVRL
+602 ACQTGTVRL

-646 FRGMGL
+646 LRGMGL
-652 WALRLQFTTEIS
+652 WALRLQFTTENPGEIDKVLMDY
-664 PQAGT
+664 QG
-669 DEAYRPAV
+669 RAV
-677 YRPCGRCG
+677 F
-685 RDDGQVA
+685 D
-692 SCPAGGHARQPS
+692 
-704 ESADHRRRRICGR
+704 
-717 YRHCCRYH
+717 
-725 RGHRRPRTG
+725 
-734 KTPLGAGSTGHAPPA
+734 AGSYT
-749 LRQDARGRDR
+749 RGLY
-759 SVRMQR
+759 
-765 PSHRIRSRRDEGNI
+765 SRGVE
-779 PHAL
+779 

>member
-75 AAELIRMAASCGVDA
+75 AAELIRLAASCGVDA

-123 GVLEAAALGCS
+123 GVMEAAALGCS

-259 LTQADLQELETAFSR
+259 LMPSDLQELETAFSR
-274 QGFTDGYFKGQTGSD
+274 QGFTDGYFRGQPGSD
-289 MFGRRQESE
+289 MFGRRQEGE

-315 TQRIGVRFY
+315 PQRIGVRFY
-324 AMIHRGQPA
+324 AMIRRGEPA
-333 RLAVEDPDGNL
+333 QLAVEDPDGNL
-344 CRTYGPVPE
+344 CRTRGPVPE

-358 SLTAQDLEQQLKKT
+358 SLTPQDLEQQLKKT
-372 GGTPYLCTSV
+372 GGTPYLCTAV

-402 DAIAELTAKRG
+402 DVIAELTAKRG
-413 RAEKPHLNAYDE
+413 RAAPARLNAYDE

-431 ISGEPQLTVAVRT
+431 IAGEPQLTIAVRT
-444 ADQIT
+444 AGQIT

-459 LYVPLSELVEHPE
+459 LYVPLSELAEHPD
-472 LRQRVGVETQL
+472 LPQRVSVETQL

-491 WSGELVPIARQLRT
+491 WSGELAPVARQLRT
-505 VYDMGVRQVLAGNLG
+505 VYEMGVRQVLAGNLG

-573 AVPAEVLIYGRLPLM
+573 AVPAELLIYGRLPLM
-588 LMENCVIKNRTGTC
+588 LMENCVMKNRTGIC
-602 TCQTGTVRL
+602 ACQTGTVRL

-646 FRGMGL
+646 LRGMGL
-652 WALRLQFTTEIS
+652 WALRLQFTTENPGEIDKVLMDY
-664 PQAGT
+664 QG
-669 DEAYRPAV
+669 RAV
-677 YRPCGRCG
+677 F
-685 RDDGQVA
+685 D
-692 SCPAGGHARQPS
+692 
-704 ESADHRRRRICGR
+704 
-717 YRHCCRYH
+717 
-725 RGHRRPRTG
+725 
-734 KTPLGAGSTGHAPPA
+734 AGSYT
-749 LRQDARGRDR
+749 RGLY
-759 SVRMQR
+759 
-765 PSHRIRSRRDEGNI
+765 SRGVE
-779 PHAL
+779 

>member
-75 AAELIRMAASCGVDA
+75 AAELIRMAATCGVDA
-90 FIVQDLGMVSLCRQL
+90 FIVQDLGVVSLCRQL
-105 APDVPI
+105 APDVPV

-123 GVLEAAALGCS
+123 GVQEAAALGCS

-149 ICKKS
+149 ICKRS

-259 LTQADLQELETAFSR
+259 LTPADLQELETAFSR

-289 MFGRRQESE
+289 MFGRRQEGE
-298 DTADL
+298 DTSEL

-324 AMIHRGQPA
+324 AMIRRGEPA

-358 SLTAQDLEQQLKKT
+358 SLTPQDLEQQLKKT

-402 DAIAELTAKRG
+402 DVIAELTAKRG
-413 RAEKPHLNAYDE
+413 RAAPAHLNAYDE

-444 ADQIT
+444 AEQIT

-459 LYVPLSELVEHPE
+459 LYVPLSELAEHPE

-491 WSGELVPIARQLRT
+491 WSGELVPVARQLRM

-551 QGLDSQLLSFE
+551 QGFDSQLLSFE

-588 LMENCVIKNRTGTC
+588 VMDNCIIKNRTGTC

-652 WALRLQFTTEIS
+652 WALRLQFTTENPGEIDKVLMDY
-664 PQAGT
+664 QG
-669 DEAYRPAV
+669 RAV
-677 YRPCGRCG
+677 F
-685 RDDGQVA
+685 D
-692 SCPAGGHARQPS
+692 
-704 ESADHRRRRICGR
+704 
-717 YRHCCRYH
+717 
-725 RGHRRPRTG
+725 
-734 KTPLGAGSTGHAPPA
+734 AGSYT
-749 LRQDARGRDR
+749 RGLY
-759 SVRMQR
+759 
-765 PSHRIRSRRDEGNI
+765 SRGVE
-779 PHAL
+779 

>member
-75 AAELIRMAASCGVDA
+75 AAELIRLAASCGVDA
-90 FIVQDLGMVSLCRQL
+90 FIVQDLGVVSLCRQL

-123 GVLEAAALGCS
+123 GVMEAAALGCS

-149 ICKKS
+149 ICKRS

-254 LNGGK
+254 LNGGR
-259 LTQADLQELETAFSR
+259 LMPSDLQELETAFSR
-274 QGFTDGYFKGQTGSD
+274 QGFTDGYFRGQTGSN
-289 MFGRRQESE
+289 MFGRRQEGE

-315 TQRIGVRFY
+315 PQRIGVRFY
-324 AMIHRGQPA
+324 AMIRRGEPA
-333 RLAVEDPDGNL
+333 QLAVEDPDGNL
-344 CRTYGPVPE
+344 CRARGPVPE

-358 SLTAQDLEQQLKKT
+358 SLTPQDLEQQLKKT
-372 GGTPYLCTSV
+372 GGTPYLCTAV

-402 DAIAELTAKRG
+402 DVIAELTAKRG
-413 RAEKPHLNAYDE
+413 RAAPARLNAYDE

-431 ISGEPQLTVAVRT
+431 IAGEPQLTIAVRT
-444 ADQIT
+444 AGQIT

-459 LYVPLSELVEHPE
+459 LYVPLSELAEHPD
-472 LRQRVGVETQL
+472 LPQRVSVETQL

-491 WSGELVPIARQLRT
+491 WSGELAPIARQLRT
-505 VYDMGVRQVLAGNLG
+505 VYEMGVRQVLAGNLG

-573 AVPAEVLIYGRLPLM
+573 AVPAELLIYGRLPLM
-588 LMENCVIKNRTGTC
+588 LMENCVMKNRTGIC
-602 TCQTGTVRL
+602 ACQTGTVRL

-646 FRGMGL
+646 LRGMGL
-652 WALRLQFTTEIS
+652 WALRLQFTTENPGEIDKVLMDY
-664 PQAGT
+664 QG
-669 DEAYRPAV
+669 RAV
-677 YRPCGRCG
+677 F
-685 RDDGQVA
+685 D
-692 SCPAGGHARQPS
+692 
-704 ESADHRRRRICGR
+704 
-717 YRHCCRYH
+717 
-725 RGHRRPRTG
+725 
-734 KTPLGAGSTGHAPPA
+734 AGSYT
-749 LRQDARGRDR
+749 RGLY
-759 SVRMQR
+759 
-765 PSHRIRSRRDEGNI
+765 SRGVE
-779 PHAL
+779 

>member
-75 AAELIRMAASCGVDA
+75 AAELIRLAASCGVDA
-90 FIVQDLGMVSLCRQL
+90 FIVHDLGVVSLCRQL

-123 GVLEAAALGCS
+123 GVMEAAALGCS

-149 ICKKS
+149 ICKRS

-259 LTQADLQELETAFSR
+259 LMPSDLQELETAFSR
-274 QGFTDGYFKGQTGSD
+274 QGFTDGYFRGQPGSD
-289 MFGRRQESE
+289 MFGRRQEGE

-315 TQRIGVRFY
+315 PQRIGVRFY
-324 AMIHRGQPA
+324 AMIRRGEPA
-333 RLAVEDPDGNL
+333 QLAVEDPDGNL
-344 CRTYGPVPE
+344 CRTRGPVPE

-358 SLTAQDLEQQLKKT
+358 SLTPQDLEQQLKKT
-372 GGTPYLCTSV
+372 GGTPYLCTAV

-402 DAIAELTAKRG
+402 DVIAELTAKRG
-413 RAEKPHLNAYDE
+413 RAAPARLNAYDE

-431 ISGEPQLTVAVRT
+431 IAGEPQLTIAVRT
-444 ADQIT
+444 AGQIT

-459 LYVPLSELVEHPE
+459 LYVPLSELAEHPD
-472 LRQRVGVETQL
+472 LPQRVSVETQL

-491 WSGELVPIARQLRT
+491 WSGELAPVARQLRT
-505 VYDMGVRQVLAGNLG
+505 VYEMGVRQVLAGNLG

-573 AVPAEVLIYGRLPLM
+573 AVPAELLIYGRLPLM
-588 LMENCVIKNRTGTC
+588 LMENCVMKNRTGIC
-602 TCQTGTVRL
+602 ACQTGTVRL

-646 FRGMGL
+646 LRGMGL
-652 WALRLQFTTEIS
+652 WALRLQFTTENPGEIDKVLMDY
-664 PQAGT
+664 QG
-669 DEAYRPAV
+669 RAV
-677 YRPCGRCG
+677 F
-685 RDDGQVA
+685 D
-692 SCPAGGHARQPS
+692 
-704 ESADHRRRRICGR
+704 
-717 YRHCCRYH
+717 
-725 RGHRRPRTG
+725 
-734 KTPLGAGSTGHAPPA
+734 AGSYT
-749 LRQDARGRDR
+749 RGLY
-759 SVRMQR
+759 
-765 PSHRIRSRRDEGNI
+765 SRGVE
-779 PHAL
+779 

>member
-24 VYLGADTFNARMN
+24 VYLGADTFNARIN

-75 AAELIRMAASCGVDA
+75 AAELIRLAASCGVDA

-254 LNGGK
+254 LNGGR
-259 LTQADLQELETAFSR
+259 LTPSDLQELETAFSR
-274 QGFTDGYFKGQTGSD
+274 QGFTDGYFRGQTGSD
-289 MFGRRQESE
+289 MFGRRQEGE

-315 TQRIGVRFY
+315 PQRIGVRFY
-324 AMIHRGQPA
+324 AMIRRGEPA
-333 RLAVEDPDGNL
+333 QLAVEDPDGNL
-344 CRTYGPVPE
+344 CRTRGPVPE

-358 SLTAQDLEQQLKKT
+358 SLTPQDLEQQLKKT
-372 GGTPYLCTSV
+372 GGTPYLCTAV

-402 DAIAELTAKRG
+402 DVIAELTAKRG
-413 RAEKPHLNAYDE
+413 RAAPARLNAYDE

-431 ISGEPQLTVAVRT
+431 IAGEPQLTIAVRT
-444 ADQIT
+444 AGQIT

-459 LYVPLSELVEHPE
+459 LYVPLSELAEHPD
-472 LRQRVGVETQL
+472 LPQRVSVETQL

-491 WSGELVPIARQLRT
+491 WSGELAPIARQLRT
-505 VYDMGVRQVLAGNLG
+505 VYEMGVRQVLAGNLG

-573 AVPAEVLIYGRLPLM
+573 AVPAELLIYGRLPLM
-588 LMENCVIKNRTGTC
+588 LMENCVMKNRTGIC
-602 TCQTGTVRL
+602 ACQTGTVRL

-646 FRGMGL
+646 LRGMGL
-652 WALRLQFTTEIS
+652 WALRLQFTTENPGEIDKVLMDY
-664 PQAGT
+664 QG
-669 DEAYRPAV
+669 RAV
-677 YRPCGRCG
+677 F
-685 RDDGQVA
+685 D
-692 SCPAGGHARQPS
+692 
-704 ESADHRRRRICGR
+704 
-717 YRHCCRYH
+717 
-725 RGHRRPRTG
+725 
-734 KTPLGAGSTGHAPPA
+734 AGSYT
-749 LRQDARGRDR
+749 RGLY
-759 SVRMQR
+759 
-765 PSHRIRSRRDEGNI
+765 SRGVE
-779 PHAL
+779 

>member
-75 AAELIRMAASCGVDA
+75 AAELIRMAASCGVNA

-402 DAIAELTAKRG
+402 DVIAELTAKRG

-652 WALRLQFTTEIS
+652 WALRLQFTTEN
-664 PQAGT
+664 
-669 DEAYRPAV
+669 
-677 YRPCGRCG
+677 
-685 RDDGQVA
+685 
-692 SCPAGGHARQPS
+692 PS
-704 ESADHRRRRICGR
+704 EIDKVLMDYQGR
-717 YRHCCRYH
+717 AVFD
-725 RGHRRPRTG
+725 
-734 KTPLGAGSTGHAPPA
+734 AGSYT
-749 LRQDARGRDR
+749 RGLY
-759 SVRMQR
+759 
-765 PSHRIRSRRDEGNI
+765 SRGVE
-779 PHAL
+779 

>member
-24 VYLGADTFNARMN
+24 VYLGADTFNARIN

-75 AAELIRMAASCGVDA
+75 AAELIRLAASCGVDA
-90 FIVQDLGMVSLCRQL
+90 FIVQDLGVVSLCRQL

-123 GVLEAAALGCS
+123 GVMEAAALGCS

-213 DNCLAGELDELRR
+213 DNCLVGELDELRR

-242 YVAIVTRAYRTV
+242 YVAIVMRAYRTV

-259 LTQADLQELETAFSR
+259 LMPSDLQELETAFSR
-274 QGFTDGYFKGQTGSD
+274 QGFTDGYFRGQTGSD
-289 MFGRRQESE
+289 MFGRRQEGE

-315 TQRIGVRFY
+315 PQRIGVRFY
-324 AMIHRGQPA
+324 AMIRRGEPA
-333 RLAVEDPDGNL
+333 QLAVEDPDGNL
-344 CRTYGPVPE
+344 CRTRGPVPE

-358 SLTAQDLEQQLKKT
+358 SLTPQDLEQQLKKT
-372 GGTPYLCTSV
+372 GGTPYLCTAV

-402 DAIAELTAKRG
+402 DVIAELTAKRG
-413 RAEKPHLNAYDE
+413 RAAPARLNAYDE

-431 ISGEPQLTVAVRT
+431 IAGEPQLTIAVRT
-444 ADQIT
+444 AGQIT

-459 LYVPLSELVEHPE
+459 LYVPLSELAEHPD
-472 LRQRVGVETQL
+472 LPQRVSVETQL

-491 WSGELVPIARQLRT
+491 WSGELAPVARQLRT
-505 VYDMGVRQVLAGNLG
+505 VYEMGVRQVLAGNLG

-573 AVPAEVLIYGRLPLM
+573 AVPAELLIYGRLPLM
-588 LMENCVIKNRTGTC
+588 LMENCVMKNRTGIC
-602 TCQTGTVRL
+602 ACQTGTVRL

-646 FRGMGL
+646 LRGMGL
-652 WALRLQFTTEIS
+652 WALRLQFTTENPGEIDKVLMDY
-664 PQAGT
+664 QG
-669 DEAYRPAV
+669 RAV
-677 YRPCGRCG
+677 F
-685 RDDGQVA
+685 D
-692 SCPAGGHARQPS
+692 
-704 ESADHRRRRICGR
+704 
-717 YRHCCRYH
+717 
-725 RGHRRPRTG
+725 
-734 KTPLGAGSTGHAPPA
+734 AGSYT
-749 LRQDARGRDR
+749 RGLY
-759 SVRMQR
+759 
-765 PSHRIRSRRDEGNI
+765 SRGVE
-779 PHAL
+779 

>member
-75 AAELIRMAASCGVDA
+75 AAELIRLAASCGVDA
-90 FIVQDLGMVSLCRQL
+90 FIVQDLGVVSLCRQL

-259 LTQADLQELETAFSR
+259 LMPSDLQELETAFSR
-274 QGFTDGYFKGQTGSD
+274 QGFTDGYFRGQTGSD
-289 MFGRRQESE
+289 MFGRRQEGE

-315 TQRIGVRFY
+315 PQRIGVRFY
-324 AMIHRGQPA
+324 AMIRRGEPA
-333 RLAVEDPDGNL
+333 QLAVEDPDGNL
-344 CRTYGPVPE
+344 CRTRGPVPE

-358 SLTAQDLEQQLKKT
+358 SLTPQDLEQQLKKT
-372 GGTPYLCTSV
+372 GGTPYLCTAV

-402 DAIAELTAKRG
+402 DVIAELTAKRG
-413 RAEKPHLNAYDE
+413 RAAPARLNAYDE

-431 ISGEPQLTVAVRT
+431 IAGEPQLTIAVRT
-444 ADQIT
+444 AGQIT

-459 LYVPLSELVEHPE
+459 LYVPLSELAEHPD
-472 LRQRVGVETQL
+472 LPQRVSVETQL

-491 WSGELVPIARQLRT
+491 WSGELAPVARQLRT
-505 VYDMGVRQVLAGNLG
+505 VYEMGVRQVLAGNLG

-573 AVPAEVLIYGRLPLM
+573 AVPAELLIYGRLPLM
-588 LMENCVIKNRTGTC
+588 LMENCVMKNRTGIC
-602 TCQTGTVRL
+602 ACQTGTVRL

-646 FRGMGL
+646 LRGMGL
-652 WALRLQFTTEIS
+652 WALRLQFTTENPGEIDKVLMDY
-664 PQAGT
+664 QG
-669 DEAYRPAV
+669 RAV
-677 YRPCGRCG
+677 F
-685 RDDGQVA
+685 D
-692 SCPAGGHARQPS
+692 
-704 ESADHRRRRICGR
+704 
-717 YRHCCRYH
+717 
-725 RGHRRPRTG
+725 
-734 KTPLGAGSTGHAPPA
+734 AGSYT
-749 LRQDARGRDR
+749 RGLY
-759 SVRMQR
+759 
-765 PSHRIRSRRDEGNI
+765 SRGVE
-779 PHAL
+779 

>member
-24 VYLGADTFNARMN
+24 VYLGADTFNARIN

-75 AAELIRMAASCGVDA
+75 AAELIRLAASCGVDA
-90 FIVQDLGMVSLCRQL
+90 FIVQDLGVVSLCRQL

-123 GVLEAAALGCS
+123 GVMEAAALGCS

-149 ICKKS
+149 ICKRS

-259 LTQADLQELETAFSR
+259 LTPSDLQELETAFSR
-274 QGFTDGYFKGQTGSD
+274 QGFTDGYFRGQTGSD
-289 MFGRRQESE
+289 MFGRRQEGE
-298 DTADL
+298 DTAGL

-315 TQRIGVRFY
+315 PQRIGVRFY
-324 AMIHRGQPA
+324 AMIRRGEPA
-333 RLAVEDPDGNL
+333 QLAVEDPDGNL
-344 CRTYGPVPE
+344 CRTRGPVPE

-358 SLTAQDLEQQLKKT
+358 SLTPQDLEQQLKKT
-372 GGTPYLCTSV
+372 GGTPYLCTAV

-402 DAIAELTAKRG
+402 DVIAELTAKRG
-413 RAEKPHLNAYDE
+413 RAAPARLNAYDE

-431 ISGEPQLTVAVRT
+431 IAGEPQLTIAVRT
-444 ADQIT
+444 AGQIT

-459 LYVPLSELVEHPE
+459 LYVPLSELAEHPD
-472 LRQRVGVETQL
+472 LPQRVSVETQL

-491 WSGELVPIARQLRT
+491 WSGELAPVARQLRT
-505 VYDMGVRQVLAGNLG
+505 VYEMGVRQVLAGNLG

-562 LTLPQIRDISK
+562 LTLPQIRDVSK
-573 AVPAEVLIYGRLPLM
+573 AVPAELLIYGRLPLM
-588 LMENCVIKNRTGTC
+588 LMENCVMKNRTGIC
-602 TCQTGTVRL
+602 ACQTGTVRL

-646 FRGMGL
+646 LRGMGL
-652 WALRLQFTTEIS
+652 WALRLQFTTENPGEIDKVLMDY
-664 PQAGT
+664 QG
-669 DEAYRPAV
+669 RAV
-677 YRPCGRCG
+677 F
-685 RDDGQVA
+685 D
-692 SCPAGGHARQPS
+692 
-704 ESADHRRRRICGR
+704 
-717 YRHCCRYH
+717 
-725 RGHRRPRTG
+725 
-734 KTPLGAGSTGHAPPA
+734 AGSYT
-749 LRQDARGRDR
+749 RGLY
-759 SVRMQR
+759 
-765 PSHRIRSRRDEGNI
+765 SRGVE
-779 PHAL
+779 

>member
-75 AAELIRMAASCGVDA
+75 AAELIRLAASCGVDA

-134 RVVLARELPAEEIAH
+134 RVVLARELPAEGIAH

-259 LTQADLQELETAFSR
+259 LMPSDLQELETAFSR
-274 QGFTDGYFKGQTGSD
+274 QGFTDGYFRGQTGSD
-289 MFGRRQESE
+289 MFGRRQEGE

-315 TQRIGVRFY
+315 PQRIGVRFY
-324 AMIHRGQPA
+324 AMIRRGEPA
-333 RLAVEDPDGNL
+333 QLAVEDPDGNL
-344 CRTYGPVPE
+344 CRTRGPVPE

-358 SLTAQDLEQQLKKT
+358 SLTPQDLEQQLKKT
-372 GGTPYLCTSV
+372 GGTPYLCTAI

-402 DAIAELTAKRG
+402 DVIAELTAKRG
-413 RAEKPHLNAYDE
+413 RAAPARLNAYDE

-431 ISGEPQLTVAVRT
+431 IAGEPQLTIAVRT
-444 ADQIT
+444 AGQIT

-459 LYVPLSELVEHPE
+459 LYVPLSELAEHPD
-472 LRQRVGVETQL
+472 LPQRVSVETQL

-491 WSGELVPIARQLRT
+491 WSGELAPVARQLRT
-505 VYDMGVRQVLAGNLG
+505 VYEMGVRQVLAGNLG

-573 AVPAEVLIYGRLPLM
+573 AVPAELLIYGRLPLM
-588 LMENCVIKNRTGTC
+588 LMENCVMKNRTGIC
-602 TCQTGTVRL
+602 ACQTGTVRL

-646 FRGMGL
+646 LRGMGL
-652 WALRLQFTTEIS
+652 WALRLQFTTENPGEIDKVLMDY
-664 PQAGT
+664 QG
-669 DEAYRPAV
+669 RAV
-677 YRPCGRCG
+677 F
-685 RDDGQVA
+685 D
-692 SCPAGGHARQPS
+692 
-704 ESADHRRRRICGR
+704 
-717 YRHCCRYH
+717 
-725 RGHRRPRTG
+725 
-734 KTPLGAGSTGHAPPA
+734 AGSYT
-749 LRQDARGRDR
+749 RGLY
-759 SVRMQR
+759 
-765 PSHRIRSRRDEGNI
+765 SRGVE
-779 PHAL
+779 

>member
-24 VYLGADTFNARMN
+24 VYLGADTFNARIN

-75 AAELIRMAASCGVDA
+75 AAELIRLAASCGVDA

-149 ICKKS
+149 ICKRS

-402 DAIAELTAKRG
+402 DVIAELTAKRG

-652 WALRLQFTTEIS
+652 WALRLQFTTEN
-664 PQAGT
+664 
-669 DEAYRPAV
+669 
-677 YRPCGRCG
+677 
-685 RDDGQVA
+685 
-692 SCPAGGHARQPS
+692 PS
-704 ESADHRRRRICGR
+704 EIDKVLMDYQGR
-717 YRHCCRYH
+717 AVFD
-725 RGHRRPRTG
+725 
-734 KTPLGAGSTGHAPPA
+734 AGSYT
-749 LRQDARGRDR
+749 RGLY
-759 SVRMQR
+759 
-765 PSHRIRSRRDEGNI
+765 SRGVE
-779 PHAL
+779 

>member
-75 AAELIRMAASCGVDA
+75 AAELIRLAASCGVDA
-90 FIVQDLGMVSLCRQL
+90 FIVQDLGVVSLCRQL

-123 GVLEAAALGCS
+123 GVMEAAALGCS

-213 DNCLAGELDELRR
+213 DNCLAGALDELRR

-259 LTQADLQELETAFSR
+259 LMPSDLQELETAFSR
-274 QGFTDGYFKGQTGSD
+274 QGFTDGYFRGQTGSD
-289 MFGRRQESE
+289 MFGRRQEGE

-315 TQRIGVRFY
+315 PQRIGVRFY
-324 AMIHRGQPA
+324 AMIRRGEPA
-333 RLAVEDPDGNL
+333 QLAVEDPDGNL
-344 CRTYGPVPE
+344 CRARGPVPE

-358 SLTAQDLEQQLKKT
+358 SLTPQDLEQQLKKT
-372 GGTPYLCTSV
+372 GGTPYLCTAV

-402 DAIAELTAKRG
+402 DVIAELTAKRG
-413 RAEKPHLNAYDE
+413 RAAPARLNAYDE

-431 ISGEPQLTVAVRT
+431 IAGEPQLTIAVRT
-444 ADQIT
+444 AGQIT

-459 LYVPLSELVEHPE
+459 LYVPLSELAEHPD
-472 LRQRVGVETQL
+472 LPQRVSVETQL

-491 WSGELVPIARQLRT
+491 WSGELAPVARQLRT
-505 VYDMGVRQVLAGNLG
+505 VYEMGVRQVLAGNLG

-573 AVPAEVLIYGRLPLM
+573 AVPAELLIYGRLPLM
-588 LMENCVIKNRTGTC
+588 LMENCVMKNRTGIC
-602 TCQTGTVRL
+602 ACQTGTVRL

-646 FRGMGL
+646 LRGMGL
-652 WALRLQFTTEIS
+652 WALRLQFTTENPGEIDKVLMDY
-664 PQAGT
+664 QG
-669 DEAYRPAV
+669 RAV
-677 YRPCGRCG
+677 F
-685 RDDGQVA
+685 D
-692 SCPAGGHARQPS
+692 
-704 ESADHRRRRICGR
+704 
-717 YRHCCRYH
+717 
-725 RGHRRPRTG
+725 
-734 KTPLGAGSTGHAPPA
+734 AGSYT
-749 LRQDARGRDR
+749 RGLY
-759 SVRMQR
+759 
-765 PSHRIRSRRDEGNI
+765 SRGVE
-779 PHAL
+779 

>member
-75 AAELIRMAASCGVDA
+75 AAELIRLAASCGVDA
-90 FIVQDLGMVSLCRQL
+90 FIVQDLGVVSLCRQL

-259 LTQADLQELETAFSR
+259 LMPSDLQELETAFSR
-274 QGFTDGYFKGQTGSD
+274 QGFTDGYFRGQTGSD
-289 MFGRRQESE
+289 MFGRRQEGE

-315 TQRIGVRFY
+315 PQRIGVRFY
-324 AMIHRGQPA
+324 AMIRRGEPA
-333 RLAVEDPDGNL
+333 QLAVEDPDGNL
-344 CRTYGPVPE
+344 CRTRGPVPE

-358 SLTAQDLEQQLKKT
+358 SLTPQDLEQQLKKT
-372 GGTPYLCTSV
+372 GGTPYLCTAV

-402 DAIAELTAKRG
+402 DVIAELTAKRG
-413 RAEKPHLNAYDE
+413 RAAPARLNAYDE

-431 ISGEPQLTVAVRT
+431 IAGEPQLTIAVRT
-444 ADQIT
+444 AGQIT

-459 LYVPLSELVEHPE
+459 LYVPLSELAEHPD
-472 LRQRVGVETQL
+472 LPQRVSVETQL

-491 WSGELVPIARQLRT
+491 WSGELAPVARQLRT
-505 VYDMGVRQVLAGNLG
+505 VYEMGVRQVLAGNLG

-573 AVPAEVLIYGRLPLM
+573 AVPAELLIYGRLPLM
-588 LMENCVIKNRTGTC
+588 LMENCVMKNRTGIC
-602 TCQTGTVRL
+602 ACQTGTARL

-646 FRGMGL
+646 LRGMGL
-652 WALRLQFTTEIS
+652 WALRLQFTTENPGEIDKVLMDY
-664 PQAGT
+664 QG
-669 DEAYRPAV
+669 RAV
-677 YRPCGRCG
+677 F
-685 RDDGQVA
+685 D
-692 SCPAGGHARQPS
+692 
-704 ESADHRRRRICGR
+704 
-717 YRHCCRYH
+717 
-725 RGHRRPRTG
+725 
-734 KTPLGAGSTGHAPPA
+734 AGSYT
-749 LRQDARGRDR
+749 RGLY
-759 SVRMQR
+759 
-765 PSHRIRSRRDEGNI
+765 SRGVE
-779 PHAL
+779 